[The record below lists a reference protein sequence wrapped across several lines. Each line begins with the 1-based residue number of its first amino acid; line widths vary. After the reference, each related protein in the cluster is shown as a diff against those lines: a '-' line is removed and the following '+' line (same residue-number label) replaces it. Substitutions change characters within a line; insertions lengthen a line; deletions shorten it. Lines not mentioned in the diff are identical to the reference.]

1 MRNNIL
7 LLLSAAALLSCSPN
21 PATKTMSDET
31 LRDKIAGGWAGQ
43 TIGVVYGAPVEFNYC
58 GSLIPDYEPIPWGP
72 GYVKYWWDKKPGL
85 FDDIYNDLTLAQAFD
100 QLGLDCPV
108 DSLAH
113 RFAYADYHL
122 AHANQAAR
130 YNIRRGIMPPESGHW
145 TNNPHADD
153 IDFQIEADFIGI
165 MSPAMVNSAL
175 GVAEKVGH
183 IMNSGDGF
191 YGGAFVSALY
201 AAAFTESNP
210 AKIFDIALS
219 SIPRESTFRQ
229 CLEDV
234 KALHRK
240 YPNDWKRA
248 WFEIQKKWDCD
259 EGCPKGTFL
268 SFNIDA
274 KINSAYVAMGLLYGN
289 GDFGK
294 SLEIAG
300 RCGQDADCNTS
311 TVGGVLGVALGMSG
325 IPEFWVE
332 PLREIWALNFEGTDV
347 SLEKGA
353 AYSYKAAQKQIEA
366 IGGKIGS
373 TIEIPQQPIK
383 VLPLEQNFEGTYP
396 LFREKKDTWMSDNY
410 TFSFDGNGFVV
421 YGGLVCVRN
430 ITPDYA
436 ARVAKKHL
444 GSEVFSQA
452 ELHDPYVA
460 KVEVWI
466 DGELDQVSIMPM
478 KGQNRKLEP
487 AWKYNLPEGRHTVK
501 LVWTNPDPKQYLLR
515 INDIVYYS
523 SQKNSDS
530 HYYNK

>member
-1 MRNNIL
+1 MRTKFLPLFIL
-7 LLLSAAALLSCSPN
+7 SLVACSQSPQ
-21 PATKTMSDET
+21 TSQMSDEI

-72 GYVKYWWDKKPGL
+72 DYVKYWWDKKPGL
-85 FDDIYNDLTLAQAFD
+85 FDDIYNDLTLALAFE

-108 DSLAH
+108 DSLAY

-130 YNIRRGIMPPESGHW
+130 YNIRNGIMPPESGNW
-145 TNNPHADD
+145 VNNPHADD
-153 IDFQIEADFIGI
+153 IDFQIESDFIGL
-165 MSPAMVNSAL
+165 MSPGMVNQAL
-175 GVAEKVGH
+175 EIANKVGH

-201 AAAFTESNP
+201 SAAFTQSDP
-210 AKIFDIALS
+210 VKIFDTALS
-219 SIPRESTFRQ
+219 CIPRESSFRQ

-240 YPNDWKRA
+240 YPDDWKKT

-259 EGCPKGTFL
+259 RGCPKGTFL

-274 KINSAYVAMGLLYGN
+274 KINAAYVSIGLLYGE

-294 SLEIAG
+294 SMEIAA
-300 RCGQDADCNTS
+300 RCGQDADCNPS

-325 IPEFWVE
+325 IPEFWAA
-332 PLREIWALNFEGTDV
+332 PLREIWALDFEGTDV

-353 AYSYKAAQKQIEA
+353 QYSYNAAKKQIEA
-366 IGGKIGS
+366 IGGTVGDM
-373 TIEIPQQPIK
+373 IEIPHQNIK
-383 VLPLEQNFEGTYP
+383 ILPLEQNFTDTFP
-396 LFREKKDTWMSDNY
+396 LFREKKDCWMSDSY
-410 TFSFDGNGFVV
+410 SFDFDGNGFVI

-430 ITPDYA
+430 ISPDYA

-452 ELHDPYVA
+452 ELSDPYIA
-460 KVEVWI
+460 EVEVWI
-466 DGELDQVSIMPM
+466 DGKLDQLSIMPM
-478 KGQNRKLEP
+478 KSQDRKLEP
-487 AWKYNLPEGRHTVK
+487 AWKYQLAEGRHTVK
-501 LVWTNPDPKQYLLR
+501 LLWRNPDPKQYLLR

-523 SQKNSDS
+523 SRQNTDNY
-530 HYYNK
+530 YYNK

>member
-1 MRNNIL
+1 MKNKLFIL
-7 LLLSAAALLSCSPN
+7 LLLAAVSCG
-21 PATKTMSDET
+21 KTPQVIVISDQS

-58 GSLIPDYEPIPWGP
+58 GSLIPDYEPISWGP

-85 FDDIYNDLTLAQAFD
+85 FDDIYNDLTLALAFE

-130 YNIRRGIMPPESGHW
+130 YNIRRGIMPPASGYW
-145 TNNPHADD
+145 ENNPHADD
-153 IDFQIEADFIGI
+153 IDFQIESDFIGL
-165 MSPAMVNSAL
+165 MSPAMVNNAL
-175 GVAEKVGH
+175 DIADRVGH

-201 AAAFTESNP
+201 SAAFTESKP
-210 AKIFDIALS
+210 EKIVDIALS
-219 SIPRESTFRQ
+219 AIPSGSKFRQ
-229 CLEDV
+229 CLDDV
-234 KALHRK
+234 CLLHRK
-240 YPNDWKRA
+240 YPKDWKKT

-259 EGCPKGTFL
+259 SGCPKGCFL

-274 KINSAYVAMGLLYGN
+274 KLNAAYVAIGLLYGE

-294 SLEIAG
+294 SIEIAA

-311 TVGGVLGVALGMSG
+311 TVGGVLGVALGLSG
-325 IPEFWVE
+325 IPAFWSD
-332 PLREIWALNFEGTDV
+332 PLKEIWSLNFTGTDV

-353 AYSYKAAQKQIEA
+353 RFSYDAALKQVKS
-366 IGGKIGS
+366 IGGKTGE
-373 TIEIPQQPIK
+373 TIEIPQK
-383 VLPLEQNFEGTYP
+383 AVRVLPLEQNFIDSYP
-396 LFREKKDTWMSDNY
+396 VYREKKDAWLNGSYD
-410 TFSFDGNGFVV
+410 FSFDGNGFVV
-421 YGGLVCVRN
+421 YGGLVCLRN
-430 ITPDYA
+430 ISKDYA
-436 ARVAKKHL
+436 DRVAKKHL

-452 ELHDPYVA
+452 ELDDPYVA
-460 KVEVWI
+460 ELEVWI
-466 DGELDQVSIMPM
+466 DGQLDQISVLPM

-487 AWKYNLPEGRHTVK
+487 AWKYLLPEGRHEVR
-501 LVWTNPDPKQYLLR
+501 LIWRNPDPEQYLVR

-523 SQKNSDS
+523 SKKNTDKY
-530 HYYNK
+530 YYNK